1 MPWTNRTQATVNGV
15 TTSYSWDARNRLTE
29 ATTPN
34 GSLLFGYDINGIR
47 TSRSEN
53 GITANFVVD
62 HNQQYAQVLAE
73 IENGFTAKQYTY
85 GDDLLSQTDGA
96 RQERFFL
103 YDGLGTTRALAD
115 GAEAVTDTYAYEAF
129 GQLLATTGSSDNAY
143 RYTGEQYDS
152 GLDQYYLRAR
162 YYDQGVGRFTSMDTW
177 MGINTQPITLN
188 KYLYA
193 NADPVNYTDPSGH
206 FGISGAIHAVSVL
219 GSLVTAATVGFETGS
234 IINRSA
240 RTGDVLSTANA
251 KSAAGIALS
260 IIPLKYLTKVADLSD
275 IAAKLE
281 RAGFASVILDTN
293 KSVKGFNKVFHWVQR
308 LHQRGFTAEQA
319 LKALS
324 QGKTWIDTKSGAVV
338 KVLGNAKENGTIKIL
353 LVDGKITTVLSDKLG
368 KKFVPFSPID
378 R

>member
-1 MPWTNRTQATVNGV
+1 M
-15 TTSYSWDARNRLTE
+15 
-29 ATTPN
+29 
-34 GSLLFGYDINGIR
+34 
-47 TSRSEN
+47 
-53 GITANFVVD
+53 
-62 HNQQYAQVLAE
+62 LAE